1 MRNEVKRIIH
11 EEFSE
16 LVQKIESDFRKN
28 YNKKRR
34 NFIISQFD
42 NETTAEMVFV
52 SSFESKSGNTIER
65 CAKRFARIRYGAE
78 NVPDVINTTG
88 HPIQISNDEHKTQ
101 IIVSHVNMSNPQL
114 GGRITTFRKSNTS
127 EGRTPSTLNH
137 TKMQELIQL
146 GQEYIDGELH
156 IKPVDLAFFDG
167 NVWNIMEIKAGGDLD
182 SSNAPSNI
190 DKLLTQF
197 TGMNMPNCRAYFATL
212 YHKDGEGHVWSG
224 CAKKYLSYPDNF
236 LVGSQFWNKVLPGG
250 IEFNE
255 FCQIYN
261 EVLGEIDLNA
271 RIRAL
276 IRSVCGEN

>member
-42 NETTAEMVFV
+42 NETIAEMVFV

-65 CAKRFARIRYGAE
+65 CAKRFARIRYGAD
-78 NVPDVINTTG
+78 NVPNVVNATG
-88 HPIQISNDEHKTQ
+88 HPIQITNDENKTQ
-101 IIVSHVNMSNPQL
+101 IIVSHVDMSNADL
-114 GGRITTFRKSNTS
+114 GGKITTFRKNNTS
-127 EGRTPSTLNH
+127 QGRTPSTLNH
-137 TKMQELIQL
+137 TKMQELVQL
-146 GQEYIDGELH
+146 GQGYIDGELH

-197 TGMNMPNCRAYFATL
+197 TGMNMSNCRAYFATL

-236 LVGSQFWNKVLPGG
+236 LIGSQFWNKVLPGE
-250 IEFNE
+250 IEFDE
-255 FCQIYN
+255 FCQIYD
-261 EVLGEIDLNA
+261 EVLDEIDLNA